1 MGTIPYEPFGLEV
14 RGLKNLKWANVSAP
28 SQDGDTWFVE
38 EEGPDGRSFK
48 VTLSDTQRN
57 TTPEG
62 KAPIERE
69 GFPTGAEIKDA
80 IRRAIQSALVWPGL
94 EGIKPGRRYPIFV
107 TCFDLYNAAGVIC

>member
-1 MGTIPYEPFGLEV
+1 MGTIPYEPFVLEV
-14 RGLKNLKWANVSAP
+14 RGLKNLKWAKVSAL
-28 SQDGDTWFVE
+28 SKEGDTWFVE

-48 VTLSDTQRN
+48 VSLSDTQRN

-94 EGIKPGRRYPIFV
+94 EDIKPGRRYPIIV
-107 TCFDLYNAAGVIC
+107 TCFDLYKAGAIC